1 MKKSILS
8 LLICAAVTCSAH
20 AETAPDVQLA
30 QQGVTYTAIVV
41 KLKPAKQL
49 LKSTGTATSATTA
62 SKLTLSDPALVPT
75 TMFRPKLQSTRTS
88 QTSEFAELN
97 ARYGFDRYV
106 RIALP
111 ENKSANKDYINGV
124 IAELEQNQNIEL
136 VYPESQPVSLDK
148 GDVNQESS
156 RALLKST
163 VQNNLGASAI
173 PDFRYLQDYAK
184 SPTEKRAGYY
194 MGGVNRDS
202 VNQYPGSAGEGVTI
216 ISMENYIWNTN
227 HVNLPKPALIQGNG
241 TYNGDDHDTASVGIM
256 AATDIGTGMRGLSWK
271 SRVGFAAWQYN
282 NLYNMIPLLKAGDVV
297 QMGMQTGG
305 GEVAGCTTKT
315 CYVPQENAP
324 DYYDIIKALTDKG
337 VYVIEAA
344 GNGNVNLDHPGF
356 NGKFNV
362 HTRDSGA
369 IIVGAFCA
377 KDGKKSVSSTYGSRV
392 TSASWGC
399 YDIATTGY
407 GALNKTVNAEYT
419 GAFSG
424 TSAANPIVAGVVASL
439 SGIAKAHGI
448 TVTPVQMRQILQET
462 GTPLAN
468 GESARIGTHPDM
480 ERAVAKILALKNGGE
495 TLPAPTAVAGADYS
509 MVSPTTGVSVYPLD
523 GSQSLNAKSWNWSV
537 TKGSGTFWLQAK
549 LNGTLV
555 SSVDNAHAYAVIP
568 ANTEGEA
575 TFTLTTTGADGR
587 TAQDSMTIKV
597 SKPAIPAQ
605 DETPAKDETPAQ
617 DTTPAQDETP
627 AQDTTPAQDETPAK
641 DETPVQ
647 DTTPAY
653 NPKIAYP
660 VKCTKVAHNGKI
672 WFNQWYVNPG
682 QEEPGKGFSS
692 WGAWREQ
699 GASNNACK

>member
-41 KLKPAKQL
+41 KLKPSKPL
-49 LKSTGTATSATTA
+49 LKSTGTTTTTTTA
-62 SKLTLSDPALVPT
+62 SKLTLSDPLLVPT
-75 TMFRPKLQSTRTS
+75 TMFKPKLQSTRTS
-88 QTSEFAELN
+88 QTNEFAELN
-97 ARYGFDRYV
+97 ARYGFDRYL
-106 RIALP
+106 RIELP
-111 ENKSANKDYINGV
+111 ENKSTNKEYINSV
-124 IAELEQNQNIEL
+124 IAELERNQNIEV
-136 VYPESQPVSLDK
+136 VYPESLPVSMDEGINNDK
-148 GDVNQESS
+148 QAP
-156 RALLKST
+156 ALLKSS
-163 VQNNLGASAI
+163 VQSGVGASGI
-173 PDFRYLQDYAK
+173 PDFRYKQYYMKA
-184 SPTEKRAGYY
+184 PTEKQAGYY

-202 VNQYPGSAGEGVTI
+202 VNQYAGNAGEGVTI

-241 TYNGDDHDTASVGIM
+241 TFNGDDHDTASVGIM
-256 AATDIGTGMRGLSWK
+256 AATDIGTGMRGLAWK
-271 SRVGFAAWQYN
+271 SRVGFAGWQNN

-305 GEVAGCTTKT
+305 GEVAGCTTNT
-315 CYVPQENAP
+315 CYVPQENRQ

-344 GNGNVNLDHPGF
+344 GNGNVNLDHTGF

-362 HTRDSGA
+362 HVRDSGA
-369 IIVGAFCA
+369 IIAGAFCA
-377 KDGKKSVSSTYGSRV
+377 KEGTRAWFSTYGSRV
-392 TSASWGC
+392 TSSSWGC
-399 YDIATTGY
+399 FDVATTGY
-407 GALNKTVNAEYT
+407 GSINKVVNAEYT
-419 GAFSG
+419 HAHSG
-424 TSAANPIVAGVVASL
+424 TSASNPIIAGVVASL
-439 SGIAKAHGI
+439 SGIARANGI

-468 GESARIGTHPDM
+468 GDSALVGTQPDM

-495 TLPAPTAVAGADYS
+495 TLPAPTAVAGADYT
-509 MVSPTTGVSVYPLD
+509 MVSATSGVSVYPLD
-523 GSQSLNAKSWNWSV
+523 GSQSLNAKSYNWSV
-537 TKGSGTFWLQAK
+537 TKGSGTFWLEAK

-555 SSVDNAHAYAVIP
+555 SSVDDAHAYAVIP

-597 SKPAIPAQ
+597 SKPAVPAQ

-617 DTTPAQDETP
+617 D
-627 AQDTTPAQDETPAK
+627 ETPAK
-641 DETPVQ
+641 DETPAQ